1 MKRAQRN
8 ARCAR
13 SKKRRGFTLLEV
25 LVATLI
31 MGIAVSGILSGLAGA
46 ARNTSR
52 LTDHDRATLLAK
64 QKMDEL
70 LADRNAPR
78 NQNLTGEFDPAL
90 VGGEHAGWRAEVAPF
105 EGLPGTGPG
114 AVGIDRVEL
123 EIWWMDGATRRTFSL
138 EGFRR
143 NRFQV
148 GDRTF

>member
-1 MKRAQRN
+1 MQK
-8 ARCAR
+8 
-13 SKKRRGFTLLEV
+13 GFTLLEV

-31 MGIAVSGILSGLAGA
+31 MGISVAGILSGLAGA

-78 NQNLTGEFDPAL
+78 NQNVTGEFDPL
-90 VGGEHAGWRAEVAPF
+90 VAGGEHAGWRAVVTPF
-105 EGLPGTGPG
+105 EGLPGTGAG
-114 AVGIDRVEL
+114 SVGIDRVEL
-123 EIWWMDGATRRTFSL
+123 EIWWLDGAARRSFSL